1 MKITVL
7 FCCIL
12 SAIHI
17 AAAEV
22 PSERFVRIPANPDF
36 TFARSLESR
45 SRTTGEKA
53 PIMREYVLGKYPV
66 TNSEYA
72 EFVKAARHRL
82 PRYWRNG
89 TFPRGKENHP
99 VVEISYDDA
108 LAYCAWFGKKYPNWK
123 FRLPTEA
130 EWENAASGPKHLEF
144 PWGNNSNISIY
155 NGRIISNFNFNGVA
169 ASEYLNKAPAMHVT
183 FVNKKSPQQG
193 RKIALKDLITV
204 DSTGRV
210 RGWINHRDYTGFVY
224 TDLFKELSS
233 NGGFTT
239 PVEQYPAGKSPY
251 GCFDMAGNSWDWT
264 SSDITATNGAERGK
278 TVKAIRGGSWYATK
292 NSCKTNYRGEGRRES
307 GCYNTV
313 GFRLAA
319 DVPEK

>member
-1 MKITVL
+1 
-7 FCCIL
+7 
-12 SAIHI
+12 
-17 AAAEV
+17 
-22 PSERFVRIPANPDF
+22 
-36 TFARSLESR
+36 
-45 SRTTGEKA
+45 
-53 PIMREYVLGKYPV
+53 
-66 TNSEYA
+66 
-72 EFVKAARHRL
+72 
-82 PRYWRNG
+82 
-89 TFPRGKENHP
+89 
-99 VVEISYDDA
+99 
-108 LAYCAWFGKKYPNWK
+108 
-123 FRLPTEA
+123 
-130 EWENAASGPKHLEF
+130 
-144 PWGNNSNISIY
+144 
-155 NGRIISNFNFNGVA
+155 
-169 ASEYLNKAPAMHVT
+169 MHVT